1 MTIDPVKTQFFS
13 LTTDAPFELE
23 SGEVLEEAVLA
34 YETYGTLNADA
45 SNAILV
51 FHALTGSHHAA
62 GFNPSVPGVEDL
74 WTEEC
79 VLGWW
84 DNFVGSGRALDSD
97 RYFIICANYL
107 GSCYGSTGPRSV
119 NPKTG
124 KPYGSSFPQV
134 SAWDIIRSQLKLLD
148 ALGIECLHGA
158 IGGSLGGMMA
168 LLLAVRCPDRVRNVI
183 PIATGLGT
191 TILQRVHN
199 FEQILAIRN
208 DPDFHN
214 GDYYDRQPPKAG
226 IILARMIAH
235 NTFVSLEVMEN
246 RARQEIAYQDSIGQ
260 AYALSHPI
268 ESYMYHQG
276 KKFAERF
283 DANSYLRIMEIWQ
296 RFQLRNGSAGIF
308 AACTHQNYL
317 IFSVDSDVCFY
328 PEEQL
333 NIVKALKEN
342 GVNVAYITVHSDKG
356 HDSFL
361 LEPELFSPYIQF
373 LLG

>member
-1 MTIDPVKTQFFS
+1 MSIDPVKTQFLS

-34 YETYGTLNADA
+34 YETYGILNANA

-79 VLGWW
+79 VTGWW
-84 DNFVGSGRALDSD
+84 DNFIGSGRALDSD

-107 GSCYGSTGPRSV
+107 GSCYGSTGPRSID
-119 NPKTG
+119 PKTG
-124 KPYGSSFPQV
+124 KPYGSRFPQI
-134 SAWDIIRSQLKLLD
+134 SAWDVIRSQLRLLD

-168 LLLAVRCPDRVRNVI
+168 LLLSVRCPDRVRNVI
-183 PIATGLGT
+183 PIATGMET

-199 FEQILAIRN
+199 FEQVLAIRN
-208 DPDFHN
+208 DPNFNN
-214 GDYYDRQPPKAG
+214 GDYYDRQPPKEG
-226 IILARMIAH
+226 VILARMIAH
-235 NTFVSLEVMEN
+235 KTFVSLGVMEN
-246 RARQEIAYQDSIGQ
+246 RARQEIVYQEAIGQ
-260 AYALSHPI
+260 VYALSHPI

-276 KKFAERF
+276 TKFAERF
-283 DANSYLRIMEIWQ
+283 DANSYLRIMDIWQ
-296 RFQLRNGSAGIF
+296 RFQLRNGSTGLF

-317 IFSVDSDVCFY
+317 VFSVDSDVCFY

-373 LLG
+373 LLD

>member
-1 MTIDPVKTQFFS
+1 MSSDPIKTQFFS
-13 LTTDAPFELE
+13 LTADAPFELE
-23 SGEVLEEAVLA
+23 SGEVFEEAVLA
-34 YETYGTLNADA
+34 YETYGRLNADA

-62 GFNPSVPGVEDL
+62 GFNPSVPGVEAL

-79 VLGWW
+79 VMGWW
-84 DNFVGSGRALDSD
+84 DNFIGPGRALDSD

-107 GSCYGSTGPRSV
+107 GSCYGSTGPRSI

-124 KPYGSSFPQV
+124 KPYGSRFPQV
-134 SAWDIIRSQLKLLD
+134 SAWDVVRSQLRLMD

-168 LLLAVRCPDRVRNVI
+168 LLLAVRCPHRVRNVI
-183 PIATGLGT
+183 PIATGMET
-191 TILQRVHN
+191 TVLQRVHN
-199 FEQILAIRN
+199 FEQVLAIRN
-208 DPDFHN
+208 DPNFNN
-214 GDYYDRQPPKAG
+214 GDYYDRHPPKEG
-226 IILARMIAH
+226 VILARMISH
-235 NTFVSLEVMEN
+235 KTFVSLGVMEN
-246 RARQEIAYQDSIGQ
+246 RARQEIAYQEAIGQ
-260 AYALSHPI
+260 VYSMSHPI

-276 KKFAERF
+276 RKFAERF
-283 DANSYLRIMEIWQ
+283 DANSYLRIMDMWQ
-296 RFQLRNGSAGIF
+296 RFYLKNGSTGLF
-308 AACTHQNYL
+308 AACTHQSYL

-333 NIVKALKEN
+333 HIVKALKDSDI
-342 GVNVAYITVHSDKG
+342 NVAYITVHSDKG

-373 LLG
+373 LLD